1 MMVAEKPTM
10 EKVAREVKHTLSGKR
25 EQAADAIIECLS
37 YNPDYVESWDA
48 SDEQAE
54 FADGYCSIYYS
65 DAVKWYNENPEAD
78 DCVNEYYS
86 QFGPDL
92 LRAEDASSIIHT
104 LITGGQYIEA
114 YRLWDEI
121 WDIIKAEYEAQVE
134 DWELENED
142 EDGDE

>member
-1 MMVAEKPTM
+1 MVAEKPTM
-10 EKVAREVKHTLSGKR
+10 EKIAREVKHTLSGKR
-25 EQAADAIIECLS
+25 EQAAEAIIECLS

-54 FADGYCSIYYS
+54 FADSCCSIYYS
-65 DAVKWYNENPEAD
+65 DALKWYTDTRNAD
-78 DCVNEYYS
+78 DYVNEYYS
-86 QFGPDL
+86 EFGPDL